1 LPIGIISYADSECN
15 IPKLEFYNVRKRKI
29 DRCSVDRKKRILYIT
44 QKSENPGNYQHK
56 FTNFCNI
63 ITSQAYKTGGETI
76 EKKYVFYKPGNIYA
90 LYFLRENTLC
100 YNINFSGKTKF
111 IYMIR

>member
-1 LPIGIISYADSECN
+1 MKS
-15 IPKLEFYNVRKRKI
+15 
-29 DRCSVDRKKRILYIT
+29 ILYDT
-44 QKSENPGNYQHK
+44 QKSENFKNYQHK

-100 YNINFSGKTKF
+100 YNLNFSGKTKF

>member
-1 LPIGIISYADSECN
+1 M
-15 IPKLEFYNVRKRKI
+15 
-29 DRCSVDRKKRILYIT
+29 KRILYDT
-44 QKSENPGNYQHK
+44 KKSENPGNYQHR

-90 LYFLRENTLC
+90 LYYRKENTLY
-100 YNINFSGKTKF
+100 YNKNFTCGTKI
-111 IYMIR
+111 IYLI

>member
-1 LPIGIISYADSECN
+1 MKS
-15 IPKLEFYNVRKRKI
+15 
-29 DRCSVDRKKRILYIT
+29 ILYDT
-44 QKSENPGNYQHK
+44 QKSENSQNYQHK

-90 LYFLRENTLC
+90 LYYRKENTLY
-100 YNINFSGKTKF
+100 YNKNFTCGTKI
-111 IYMIR
+111 IYLI

>member
-1 LPIGIISYADSECN
+1 MKS
-15 IPKLEFYNVRKRKI
+15 
-29 DRCSVDRKKRILYIT
+29 ILYDT
-44 QKSENPGNYQHK
+44 QKSENSKNYQHK

-90 LYFLRENTLC
+90 LYYRKENTL
-100 YNINFSGKTKF
+100 YVILQQKLYMWYKNYLSDLIKKSRVHTNSESLLFLIKVFSFIKF
-111 IYMIR
+111 F